1 MSRSP
6 GLLFRLF
13 RLVKR
18 AVPYGGTALFLL
30 SLLPPLPG
38 LTQEAQRTLGIF
50 FLAVAFWLAG
60 RPFPP
65 AVTGLMVMGLVPL
78 TGILGV
84 SETFALFGNRAVFF
98 ILGAFILAAGLLH
111 SGLARRLSTRL
122 LAHFQGSAYALVA
135 GVFVATNLMSWFIP
149 EHVVAALT
157 FPVLLKLLHRL
168 RIPREHREFEAL
180 LFLSMAWGSV
190 IGGIA
195 TPLGGARAPLAI
207 GILQEEFGIRIQ
219 FLDWTL
225 AALPVT
231 LLLSLF
237 GLLYL
242 YLLTRRFQSLNPL
255 IREAAGAESPTA
267 VGPLNLKEKRVL
279 VVFGLA
285 LVGWI
290 LLDRWLDFSVTAIL
304 AALLLFLFRVV
315 SWKEVEG
322 YVNWGVILMYGGA
335 IVLGKTMVESGA
347 ALVIARGLLFPFA
360 HHPVTLFLV
369 LTLLALL
376 LTELISNVATVALLL
391 PLAYSL
397 AGPLHLNPVFLTLV
411 VTLPAGLPFMLPMGT
426 PPNALAFSSGKY
438 SVGYAIRRGVVF
450 HVAALAALAFAA
462 FGLWPWLGLH

>member
-1 MSRSP
+1 MSHSP
-6 GLLFRLF
+6 GLLYRLF
-13 RLVKR
+13 QLVKR
-18 AVPYGGTALFLL
+18 VLPYAGTAVFLL

-38 LTQEAQRTLGIF
+38 FTQEAQRTLGIF
-50 FLAVAFWLAG
+50 SLAVAFWLAG

-78 TGILGV
+78 TGVLGV

-122 LAHFQGSAYALVA
+122 LGTFRGSAFALVA
-135 GVFVATNLMSWFIP
+135 GVFLAANLMSWFIP
-149 EHVVAALT
+149 EHVVAALV

-168 RIPREHREFEAL
+168 QVPRGYREFEGL
-180 LFLSMAWGSV
+180 LFLSMAWGAV
-190 IGGIA
+190 VGGIA

-207 GILQEEFGIRIQ
+207 GMLQEEFGIRIQ
-219 FLDWTL
+219 FLDWTV

-231 LLLSLF
+231 LLLTLF
-237 GLLYL
+237 GLAYL
-242 YLLTRRFQSLNPL
+242 YLLTRRFRALDPEIQRAGAPENAGSEPLNP
-255 IREAAGAESPTA
+255 REY
-267 VGPLNLKEKRVL
+267 RVIL
-279 VVFGLA
+279 VFTLA
-285 LVGWI
+285 LVGWVF
-290 LLDRWLDFSVTAIL
+290 LDRWVDFSVTAIL

-315 SWKEVEG
+315 SWKEVES

-347 ALVIARGLLFPFA
+347 ALLVARWLLVPFA
-360 HHPVTLFLV
+360 HHAVGLFLV

-397 AGPLHLNPVFLTLV
+397 TAPLHLNPVYLTLV

-438 SVGYAIRRGVVF
+438 SVGYAIRRGAVF
-450 HVAALAALAFAA
+450 HLAALLALALAA
-462 FGLWPWLGLH
+462 FGFWPWLGIR

>member
-1 MSRSP
+1 VSSTLSGGYRV
-6 GLLFRLF
+6 FRWL
-13 RLVKR
+13 KR
-18 AVPYGGTALFLL
+18 AVPYGGMALFLV
-30 SLLPPLPG
+30 SLLPPAPG
-38 LTQEAQRTLGIF
+38 LTVASQRTLGIF

-65 AVTGLMVMGLVPL
+65 AITGLMVMGLVPL
-78 TGILGV
+78 TGVLGV

-111 SGLARRLSTRL
+111 SGLARRLSTHL
-122 LAHFQGSAYALVA
+122 LNAFRGSAFALVA
-135 GVFVATNLMSWFIP
+135 GVFLVTDLMSWFIP

-157 FPVLLKLLHRL
+157 FPVLFKLLHRL
-168 RIPREHREFEAL
+168 QVPREHREFEAL

-219 FLDWTL
+219 FLDWSL

-231 LLLSLF
+231 LLLTLF

-242 YLLTRRFQSLNPL
+242 YLLTRRFHALDAR
-255 IREAAGAESPTA
+255 IREVQPEDAS
-267 VGPLNLKEKRVL
+267 GPLSTPEKRVIL
-279 VVFGLA
+279 VFGLA

-290 LLDRWLDFSVTAIL
+290 LLDRWVDFSVTAIL
-304 AALLLFLFRVV
+304 AALLLFLFQVV
-315 SWKEVEG
+315 TWKEVEG

-347 ALVIARGLLFPFA
+347 ALVIARWLLFPFA
-360 HHPVTLFLV
+360 HHPWGAFLV
-369 LTLLALL
+369 LTVLALL

-397 AGPLHLNPVFLTLV
+397 VQPLGLDPVFLTFV

-438 SVGYAIRRGVVF
+438 SVGYALRRGVVF
-450 HVAALAALAFAA
+450 HLAALATLALVA
-462 FGLWPWLGLH
+462 FGLWPWMGIG

>member
-1 MSRSP
+1 MSSSAGGSYR
-6 GLLFRLF
+6 LLRG
-13 RLVKR
+13 VKR
-18 AVPYGGTALFLL
+18 AVPYLGAALFLA

-38 LTQEAQRTLGIF
+38 LTQAAQRTLGIF

-65 AVTGLMVMGLVPL
+65 AITGLMVMGLVPL
-78 TGILGV
+78 TRVLGV

-111 SGLARRLSTRL
+111 SGLARRLSTHL
-122 LAHFQGSAYALVA
+122 LSIFRGSAFALVA
-135 GVFVATNLMSWFIP
+135 GVFLATDLMAWFIP

-157 FPVLLKLLHRL
+157 FPVLFKLLHRL
-168 RIPREHREFEAL
+168 QVPREHREFEAL

-207 GILQEEFGIRIQ
+207 GILQEEFGLRIQ
-219 FLDWTL
+219 FLDWSL

-231 LLLSLF
+231 LLLTLF
-237 GLLYL
+237 GLAYL
-242 YLLTRRFQSLNPL
+242 FFLTRRFRVLDDRIRRVTPGDSAEPL
-255 IREAAGAESPTA
+255 STP
-267 VGPLNLKEKRVL
+267 EKRVIL
-279 VVFGLA
+279 VFGLA

-290 LLDRWLDFSVTAIL
+290 LLDRWVDFSVTAIL

-322 YVNWGVILMYGGA
+322 YVNWGEILMYGGA

-347 ALVIARGLLFPFA
+347 ALVIARWLLFPFA
-360 HHPVTLFLV
+360 RNPWGAFLV
-369 LTLLALL
+369 LTVLALL

-397 AGPLHLNPVFLTLV
+397 VQPLGLSPVFLTLV

-426 PPNALAFSSGKY
+426 PPNALAFSSGRY
-438 SVGYAIRRGVVF
+438 SVGYALRRGVVF
-450 HVAALAALAFAA
+450 HLAALLALALVA
-462 FGLWPWLGLH
+462 FGLWPRMGMG